1 MKVEY
6 KNVNI
11 FEIDKDKKGTLKV
24 VNIINWKKKFILL
37 SARTYSRNKG
47 GGLLHEKRSRVKI
60 LL

>member
-11 FEIDKDKKGTLKV
+11 FEIDKDKKGTSKV
-24 VNIINWKKKFILL
+24 VSIINWKISLYFYQQGL
-37 SARTYSRNKG
+37 TVG
-47 GGLLHEKRSRVKI
+47 TGLLLEKRSRVKS